1 MDIKQSPQDR
11 AIVLEQLMY
20 EYIKRTDTPSLIEV
34 VIKAVKRADKEA
46 KEKRENEQAD
56 GMH

>member
-46 KEKRENEQAD
+46 KEKRENEKD
-56 GMH
+56 K

>member
-1 MDIKQSPQDR
+1 MDIRQSIDDR

-34 VIKAVKRADKEA
+34 VIKAVKRVESEA
-46 KEKRENEQAD
+46 KNEKVRGN
-56 GMH
+56 